1 MCWGRSD
8 LFCSG
13 IRTTRRSKTADSHV
27 MCDVGIHKGPRF
39 IGSRKQCGT
48 HILTI
53 EREGWKKGEVPTVAS
68 PAEHYI
74 PGIFSHALNGACNT
88 CHPPE
93 RTNSSH
99 SKKLQCPPQL
109 SDKAI
114 TAHQARSVVQQGMG
128 DTSHSPHHKWAAKVP
143 LVRKQHREASLQ
155 FLNCSPNMSVVGSHT
170 STDWKYLPDYI
181 PSKRGGIATATNSM
195 YV

>member
-88 CHPPE
+88 GRPPRSVQVKSTFTSGLTLTPALGGE
-93 RTNSSH
+93 RT
-99 SKKLQCPPQL
+99 
-109 SDKAI
+109 
-114 TAHQARSVVQQGMG
+114 
-128 DTSHSPHHKWAAKVP
+128 
-143 LVRKQHREASLQ
+143 
-155 FLNCSPNMSVVGSHT
+155 
-170 STDWKYLPDYI
+170 
-181 PSKRGGIATATNSM
+181 
-195 YV
+195 